1 MAHKEGHEESW
12 WEKWGGSIGGLLG
25 AGAGSALAEQAYSTL
40 GKTGAEGLKQFAGYI
55 QDPVTG
61 RYSGGLADELSN
73 RLTFEPYTVTTA
85 TGSNFGMSQQPDTVA
100 ADGTVIPGGMNYLS
114 TLSPDELAFQDAQ
127 LRRAESFFGDAS
139 QSLGDT
145 VLEDGT
151 VVQGRESQVFD
162 RMMSAMAPER
172 ERARLDLEQRLAN
185 QGRLGVRTG
194 MFGGTSEGLELAKA
208 EEEARN
214 KAILSAME
222 IAGNEQDR
230 QARLG
235 AGMLSSSYI
244 PQAQMIGA
252 IAPGMTASERR
263 RQAISE
269 ATGAYGE
276 TYASGL
282 DALLQS
288 GIGQANIAGNLGASL
303 ATSSMS
309 GLLSGLFS

>member
-1 MAHKEGHEESW
+1 MEPGTIA
-12 WEKWGGSIGGLLG
+12 GLLG
-25 AGAGSALAEQAYSTL
+25 TGVGAALASEGYDAL
-40 GKTGAEGLKQFAGYI
+40 GAAGKAGLGQMAGYT
-55 QDPVTG
+55 QDPNTK
-61 RYSGGLADELSN
+61 RYSGGLADELSD
-73 RLTFEPYTVTTA
+73 RLTFQPYTVTTA

-100 ADGTVIPGGMNYLS
+100 ADGTVVPGSMDYLS
-114 TLSPDELAFQDAQ
+114 TLSPDELLFQNAQ
-127 LRRAESFFGDAS
+127 LGRAESFFGDAS

-194 MFGGTSEGLELAKA
+194 MFGGTPQGLELAKA

-222 IAGNEQDR
+222 FAGGEQER
-230 QARLG
+230 QARIG
-235 AGMLSSSYI
+235 TGMLASGYI
-244 PQAQMIGA
+244 PQSQLLSALE
-252 IAPGMTASERR
+252 PGMVGAERR

-282 DALLQS
+282 DALLLS
-288 GIGQANIAGNLGASL
+288 SVGQGNLVGSLGSSL
-303 ATSSMS
+303 ASSSMS

>member
-1 MAHKEGHEESW
+1 
-12 WEKWGGSIGGLLG
+12 
-25 AGAGSALAEQAYSTL
+25 
-40 GKTGAEGLKQFAGYI
+40 
-55 QDPVTG
+55 
-61 RYSGGLADELSN
+61 
-73 RLTFEPYTVTTA
+73 
-85 TGSNFGMSQQPDTVA
+85 MSQQPDTVA
-100 ADGTVIPGGMNYLS
+100 ADGTVVPGSMDYLS
-114 TLSPDELAFQDAQ
+114 TLSPDELLFQNAQ
-127 LRRAESFFGDAS
+127 LGRAESFFGDAS

-194 MFGGTSEGLELAKA
+194 MFGGTPQGLELAKA

-222 IAGNEQDR
+222 FAGGEQER
-230 QARLG
+230 QARIG
-235 AGMLSSSYI
+235 TGMLASGYI
-244 PQAQMIGA
+244 PQSQLLSALE
-252 IAPGMTASERR
+252 PGMVGAERR

-282 DALLQS
+282 DALLLS
-288 GIGQANIAGNLGASL
+288 SVGQGNLVGSLGSSL
-303 ATSSMS
+303 ASSSMS

>member
-1 MAHKEGHEESW
+1 MSMDSGDYGALA
-12 WEKWGGSIGGLLG
+12 GLLG
-25 AGAGSALAEQAYSTL
+25 TGAGAKLAETAYDRL
-40 GKTGAEGLKQFAGYI
+40 GEIGKEGRDQFSGYI

-73 RLTFEPYTVTTA
+73 RLTFQPYTVTTA

-100 ADGTVIPGGMNYLS
+100 ADGTVIPGGMDYLS

-127 LRRAESFFGDAS
+127 LGRAESLFGDAS

-145 VLEDGT
+145 TLADGT
-151 VVQGRESQVFD
+151 VVQGRESQIFE

-172 ERARLDLEQRLAN
+172 ERARLDLEQRLSN

-194 MFGGTSEGLELAKA
+194 MFGGTSQGLELAKA

-222 IAGNEQDR
+222 FAGNEQDR

-288 GIGQANIAGNLGASL
+288 GVGQANIAGTLGASL
-303 ATSSMS
+303 ASSSMS

>member
-1 MAHKEGHEESW
+1 MEPGTIA
-12 WEKWGGSIGGLLG
+12 GLLG
-25 AGAGSALAEQAYSTL
+25 TGVGAALASKGYDAL
-40 GKTGAEGLKQFAGYI
+40 GAAGKAGLGQMAGYT
-55 QDPVTG
+55 QDPNTK
-61 RYSGGLADELSN
+61 RYSGGLADELSD
-73 RLTFEPYTVTTA
+73 RLTFQPYTVTTA

-100 ADGTVIPGGMNYLS
+100 ADGTVVPGSMDYLS
-114 TLSPDELAFQDAQ
+114 TLSPDELLFQNAQ
-127 LRRAESFFGDAS
+127 LGRAESFFGDAS

-194 MFGGTSEGLELAKA
+194 MFGGTSQGLELAKA

-222 IAGNEQDR
+222 FAGGEQER

-282 DALLQS
+282 DALLLS
-288 GIGQANIAGNLGASL
+288 SVGQGNLVGSLGSSL
-303 ATSSMS
+303 ASSSMT

>member
-1 MAHKEGHEESW
+1 MSMDSEDYGALA
-12 WEKWGGSIGGLLG
+12 GLLG
-25 AGAGSALAEQAYSTL
+25 SGAGATLAETAYDRL
-40 GKTGAEGLKQFAGYI
+40 GEIGREGRDQFSGYI
-55 QDPVTG
+55 KDPLTK
-61 RYSGGLADELSN
+61 RYTGGLADELSD
-73 RLTFEPYTVTTA
+73 RLTFQPYTVTTA

-114 TLSPDELAFQDAQ
+114 TLSPDELAFQNAQ
-127 LRRAESFFGDAS
+127 LGRAESFFGDAS

-194 MFGGTSEGLELAKA
+194 MFGGTPEGLELAKA

-222 IAGNEQDR
+222 FAGNEQER

-276 TYASGL
+276 TYASGI

-288 GIGQANIAGNLGASL
+288 GVGQANIAGTLGASL
-303 ATSSMS
+303 ASSSMS